1 MCCDDRRI
9 SMTHAHDRA
18 RRSALRTIGG
28 VAIVALLDVVCSM
41 PAPGARCG
49 PFGWGSTRRP

>member
-1 MCCDDRRI
+1 
-9 SMTHAHDRA
+9 MTHAHDRA